1 MTMCMC
7 MCMCGST
14 ISFFCMALLDE
25 DFRSSASVCQPPFL
39 SRGPIKVK
47 RENVVSEIEDL
58 D

>member
-1 MTMCMC
+1 